1 MPDEEEDDTMGNP
14 ADAAADDVDHG
25 GADGGGA
32 DDASASNGSTDD
44 TDDDDDDEDAF
55 DPDLGAP
62 SKKSAAA
69 AAAAAAGDSSGGVA
83 RRVSV
88 TSGRRNT
95 LSAGRQSV
103 VGDSLA
109 ESFRRATHS
118 TVYVQSLTPQ
128 EKLDM
133 QTHLLELPIDEQ
145 LGLLLQQLAE
155 PPPRKFW
162 HIRCLCAYFSPNLFH
177 NGMSDQDIQ
186 GVVDQI
192 RVQRYKPGD
201 VVFKQGQLC

>member
-1 MPDEEEDDTMGNP
+1 M
-14 ADAAADDVDHG
+14 
-25 GADGGGA
+25 
-32 DDASASNGSTDD
+32 
-44 TDDDDDDEDAF
+44 
-55 DPDLGAP
+55 
-62 SKKSAAA
+62 
-69 AAAAAAGDSSGGVA
+69 
-83 RRVSV
+83 
-88 TSGRRNT
+88 
-95 LSAGRQSV
+95 

-145 LGLLLQQLAE
+145 LSLLLQQLAE